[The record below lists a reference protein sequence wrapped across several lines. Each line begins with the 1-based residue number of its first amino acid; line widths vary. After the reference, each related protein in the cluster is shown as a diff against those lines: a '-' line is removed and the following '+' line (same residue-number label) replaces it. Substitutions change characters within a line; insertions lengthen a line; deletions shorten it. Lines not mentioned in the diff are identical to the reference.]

1 MKLRLIESLRVEM
14 VKPDEIP
21 ALWEETASSP
31 GKTGKA
37 EQDVTAGV
45 WRPLKQDG
53 KLGNEEGPSSWYP
66 WSKAVIS
73 SRTCLTYLWFTT
85 PTGRGKRLKPVQVS
99 VRIRSELPK
108 FEISSNF

>member
-45 WRPLKQDG
+45 WRPLYSKMVGNDG
-53 KLGNEEGPSSWYP
+53 SG
-66 WSKAVIS
+66 
-73 SRTCLTYLWFTT
+73 RTVLTDDRY
-85 PTGRGKRLKPVQVS
+85 Q
-99 VRIRSELPK
+99 
-108 FEISSNF
+108 